1 MTLYTYIYIYSLP
14 GRSLEG
20 FRFVLS
26 LLVAEGVLTY
36 SFQSIPAPINVFQT
50 TRHLSDGHV
59 LNIQIYILEHRQ
71 SLSSVSGMMLPL
83 FHHP

>member
-1 MTLYTYIYIYSLP
+1 MTLYSAGIFIYNIYSLP

-36 SFQSIPAPINVFQT
+36 SFQLIPAPINVFQT
-50 TRHLSDGHV
+50 TWHLSDGHV
-59 LNIQIYILEHRQ
+59 FNIQ
-71 SLSSVSGMMLPL
+71 LSYLSTVKACRLYQG
-83 FHHP
+83 